1 MTKAGAF
8 LAGFV
13 LAAAAAAGAW
23 WFVGLPHARDLEAR
37 AVDAGRATA
46 RARRDAS
53 DFQQG
58 AEAEIRRRREIESEV
73 DSLKKALTAAPPPR
87 RPGPMA
93 PNGGPAPAP
102 APSDDLAPEQWDG
115 SRLRQ
120 EIDMLSV
127 APKGVVDSPRYP
139 LVVRALRAHDEE
151 SVDLLVTVLGSDLED
166 SMKAV
171 CATLLGAVGD
181 VRGVKPLMALWET
194 AKDVELRR
202 AVLRGLANIPGE
214 EATPMLVAVWNDP
227 NSDASA
233 RLLAIHG
240 LARRR
245 HPLATAVAAGGAPGS
260 TPPLRM
266 QTLQTLHAQ
275 ALQGEWKDTSLA
287 PLFGKALRTADGD
300 AQRKMALLALEGY
313 WSTDSLADLD
323 AFAEAAG
330 TNDLA
335 VRARRLSD
343 AIRAGKPRPE
353 NAGIPAQRAGA
364 TRVGGEPGGSD
375 EIVPPGK

>member
-8 LAGFV
+8 LAGFA
-13 LAAAAAAGAW
+13 LAAAVAANAW
-23 WFVGLPHARDLEAR
+23 WIFVAPHARDLEAR
-37 AVDAGRATA
+37 AVEAERASA

-58 AEAEIRRRREIESEV
+58 AEAEIRRRREIEAEV
-73 DSLKKALTAAPPPR
+73 DTLKKTLSAAPPARKPAAMN
-87 RPGPMA
+87 PHGA
-93 PNGGPAPAP
+93 ATPAPA
-102 APSDDLAPEQWDG
+102 APDDLAPEQWDG

-127 APKGVVDSPRYP
+127 SPRGVVDSPRYP
-139 LVVRALRAHDEE
+139 LVVRSLKAHGDEGGALLIE
-151 SVDLLVTVLGSDLED
+151 VLRSDLED

-181 VRGVKPLMALWET
+181 VRGVKPLMALWGT

-202 AVLRGLANIPGE
+202 AVLRGLANIPGD
-214 EATPMLVAVWNDP
+214 EATPMLVEVWNDP
-227 NSDASA
+227 SADASA
-233 RLLAIHG
+233 RLLAVHG

-245 HPLATAVAAGGAPGS
+245 HPIAMAVAEGGAPGS

-275 ALQGEWKDTSLA
+275 ALQGDWKDTSLV

-313 WSTDSLADLD
+313 WSKDSLADLD
-323 AFAEAAG
+323 AFAESAG
-330 TNDLA
+330 TSDLA
-335 VRARRLSD
+335 ARARKAAD

-353 NAGIPAQRAGA
+353 NSGIPAQRSGA
-364 TRVGGEPGGSD
+364 APVGGEPAGND
-375 EIVPPGK
+375 DPVPPGK